1 MLSRIHKASLPLY
14 LQVSFLSSCFT
25 RCSSLFNL
33 EERITNEHQRYI
45 EHDNCVCLSSLT
57 EHATEHK
64 AAAAEHLDEFTTAT
78 EQMQIMSISAT
89 TLAATLS
96 NASKNA
102 QLVRTAQ
109 EIAKT
114 LRKEILVEVNNDMW
128 WVKPHELSSAMLS
141 EWQSGAT
148 QVSFVW
154 DWMETR
160 TESFQLDGENTA
172 LSRYIID
179 FQAMLQGNTDNNRT
193 HRVKVVGSILN
204 AFATP
209 MEDLQGQLAGC
220 CITESRVHSMSI
232 RKSDHATEQSD
243 ATEQS
248 GRAIMLQL
256 GPQALDFSAMG
267 AAGMPFAGAPVAGLS
282 SGS

>member
-1 MLSRIHKASLPLY
+1 MSNSD
-14 LQVSFLSSCFT
+14 T
-25 RCSSLFNL
+25 
-33 EERITNEHQRYI
+33 EH
-45 EHDNCVCLSSLT
+45 HDCVCLSSPT

-78 EQMQIMSISAT
+78 EQMRFMSISAT

-102 QLVRTAQ
+102 QLVRSAQ

-172 LSRYIID
+172 LSRYIIG
-179 FQAMLQGNTDNNRT
+179 FQAMLQGNTDNNRR

-243 ATEQS
+243 AREQS
-248 GRAIMLQL
+248 GRANMMLSRH
-256 GPQALDFSAMG
+256 P
-267 AAGMPFAGAPVAGLS
+267 
-282 SGS
+282 

>member
-14 LQVSFLSSCFT
+14 LQSYHTGIVSVKSFT

-78 EQMQIMSISAT
+78 EQMRFMSISAT

-102 QLVRTAQ
+102 PLVRSAQ

-179 FQAMLQGNTDNNRT
+179 FQAMLQGNTDNNRR

-243 ATEQS
+243 AREQS
-248 GRAIMLQL
+248 GRAIM
-256 GPQALDFSAMG
+256 M
-267 AAGMPFAGAPVAGLS
+267 LS
-282 SGS
+282 RHP